1 MKKIFAIFAVV
12 ILAGAMLT
20 ACGKKKDNTL
30 TVKLGDTEWTA
41 NDVYADVTLPEY
53 MILAASENY
62 SDDNVAYIQGTVGY
76 EAGTYAM
83 ADGYVLGYFENAND
97 VDSSDFGNWQAT
109 AASQDLKT
117 VDLNAKTID
126 GTANQTMKNNK
137 TNVSGVAMDV
147 TMTNVQ
153 WAMRDMAKNGNI
165 VI

>member
-117 VDLNAKTID
+117 VGNTGEACGFL
-126 GTANQTMKNNK
+126 Q
-137 TNVSGVAMDV
+137 GVPEPLVEQGA
-147 TMTNVQ
+147 
-153 WAMRDMAKNGNI
+153 
-165 VI
+165 